1 LPKRHV
7 FRRSLE
13 QFARQLMLVDANG
26 IDSVILVILF
36 LRKRPGNRIDFSRT
50 QNENSTQAQSGA
62 HASVDA
68 VTTAWG
74 NTMKKV
80 LLAGVSLIAVGM
92 IDGAYADTLPPMGK
106 TFCDPYKN
114 YSCLDS
120 YLGDDFI
127 TRFINYYRLEWGHEA
142 APSDPKA
149 PPSRRDY
156 WPATPQSTPPM
167 PFTVPRP
174 SA

>member
-1 LPKRHV
+1 LQRIASYCQKRHV

-13 QFARQLMLVDANG
+13 QATRQLMLVDATG
-26 IDSVILVILF
+26 IDCVILVILF

-50 QNENSTQAQSGA
+50 ETEKSTQAQSGA
-62 HASVDA
+62 HASVGA
-68 VTTAWG
+68 VTSAWG

-80 LLAGVSLIAVGM
+80 LLAGVSLVAIGM
-92 IDGAYADTLPPMGK
+92 IDGAYAETLPPMGK

-127 TRFINYYRLEWGHEA
+127 TRFINYYRLEWG
-142 APSDPKA
+142 
-149 PPSRRDY
+149 
-156 WPATPQSTPPM
+156 Q
-167 PFTVPRP
+167 
-174 SA
+174 

>member
-1 LPKRHV
+1 MQTASIASFWLFYFYESVLETVSIFRGPKMKTLPKLSQGHMR
-7 FRRSLE
+7 L
-13 QFARQLMLVDANG
+13 G
-26 IDSVILVILF
+26 
-36 LRKRPGNRIDFSRT
+36 T
-50 QNENSTQAQSGA
+50 
-62 HASVDA
+62 
-68 VTTAWG
+68 VTSAWG

-80 LLAGVSLIAVGM
+80 LLAGVSLVAIGM
-92 IDGAYADTLPPMGK
+92 IDGAYAETLPPMGK

-156 WPATPQSTPPM
+156 WPGTPMSTPPM
-167 PFTVPRP
+167 PFTEWPYGAATP
-174 SA
+174 LA